1 MPSNTYTVVTTR
13 SFLSVKPFD
22 YPRNRSCIRKMPFHV
37 LGESS
42 RVGYKAFCTTV
53 LNKLHADTII
63 TLLPTFITIEEAV
76 TKQILQYLVTLSL
89 LKTAL
94 D

>member
-1 MPSNTYTVVTTR
+1 
-13 SFLSVKPFD
+13 
-22 YPRNRSCIRKMPFHV
+22 MPFHV

-63 TLLPTFITIEEAV
+63 TLLPTFITIQEAV